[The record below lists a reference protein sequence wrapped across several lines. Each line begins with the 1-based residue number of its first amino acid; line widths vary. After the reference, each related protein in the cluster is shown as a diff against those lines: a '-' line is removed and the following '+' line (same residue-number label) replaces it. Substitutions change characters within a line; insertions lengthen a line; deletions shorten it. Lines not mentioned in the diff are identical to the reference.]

1 VKVIGLLLFML
12 GATETAKGPE
22 VAPDGIVM
30 VIDVSL
36 QELIVTNTPF
46 SSTALLP
53 CDAPNPLPVITTGLP
68 IDPVV
73 LETLLMVGAGA
84 PLVLRETLSRVA
96 VSSAVL
102 LASALVAKA
111 T

>member
-1 VKVIGLLLFML
+1 MNVTGLLLFML